1 MKEQRPG
8 WAGATSVSNYTKE
21 GSLTCVCVPATHWCD
36 HAAGVPCGA
45 ACAHAGKPTPHDFCV
60 PDSAPPPT
68 PATTGPE
75 TQPTGEMASLLI
87 PPVRRHEP
95 RAPVAIHRTDTG
107 SFVLDFEVNQAMQCE
122 LKIETDG
129 TLAGTALRLRHAEQV
144 DGAGAIVISNDLGNQ
159 IDRTTFILGSA
170 PGVQR
175 FDTFFSYFGARFVE
189 ISGWPEDS
197 EPTTDSMVCHFVHTA
212 LPRRSAIRFRST
224 GSDTATILNGIHDI
238 TMRSAMSNFM
248 STPTD
253 CPSREKRGWTG
264 DGQAAA
270 ETLIYSFDMSVNY
283 PKWLGD
289 IAHAQQCNFHAQ
301 RNCSDDDPFCR
312 VAGDHEN
319 VPEITPNMFSGRV
332 DACADAGDPAWGS
345 GFIAIVDWVHRYYG
359 DRDVLA
365 QHYEG
370 GATYLDYLSQYVSN
384 SSGLLDV
391 TYPSTHYGDW
401 CAPLPFNGATEGPTA
416 GMGNSARHTSNM

>member
-1 MKEQRPG
+1 
-8 WAGATSVSNYTKE
+8 
-21 GSLTCVCVPATHWCD
+21 
-36 HAAGVPCGA
+36 
-45 ACAHAGKPTPHDFCV
+45 
-60 PDSAPPPT
+60 
-68 PATTGPE
+68 
-75 TQPTGEMASLLI
+75 
-87 PPVRRHEP
+87 
-95 RAPVAIHRTDTG
+95 
-107 SFVLDFEVNQAMQCE
+107 
-122 LKIETDG
+122 
-129 TLAGTALRLRHAEQV
+129 
-144 DGAGAIVISNDLGNQ
+144 
-159 IDRTTFILGSA
+159 
-170 PGVQR
+170 
-175 FDTFFSYFGARFVE
+175 
-189 ISGWPEDS
+189 
-197 EPTTDSMVCHFVHTA
+197 
-212 LPRRSAIRFRST
+212 
-224 GSDTATILNGIHDI
+224 
-238 TMRSAMSNFM
+238 MSNFM

-370 GATYLDYLSQYVSN
+370 GATCLDYLSQYVSN

-401 CAPLPFNGATEGPTA
+401 CAPLPFNGATEGPSA
-416 GMGNSARHTSNM
+416 GLGNSARHTSNM